1 MRVLTIAVGVE
12 LLLGGVPVPVGEL
25 DRAVHQ
31 GRLILLMALPGIEE
45 STYLAVHQVPD
56 GAGAAQGLPRDEALP
71 RDPLPRAEGEQA
83 PGAAPPLR

>member
-1 MRVLTIAVGVE
+1 MRALTLPLSSIAVGVE
-12 LLLGGVPVPVGEL
+12 LLLGGVPVPVCEL
-25 DRAVHQ
+25 DR
-31 GRLILLMALPGIEE
+31 
-45 STYLAVHQVPD
+45 AVHQVPD

>member
-1 MRVLTIAVGVE
+1 MVTLYMDDLTFTHSLTSSLAGAVE
-12 LLLGGVPVPVGEL
+12 LLLCGVPVPFGQL
-25 DRAVHQ
+25 DR
-31 GRLILLMALPGIEE
+31 
-45 STYLAVHQVPD
+45 AVHQVPD